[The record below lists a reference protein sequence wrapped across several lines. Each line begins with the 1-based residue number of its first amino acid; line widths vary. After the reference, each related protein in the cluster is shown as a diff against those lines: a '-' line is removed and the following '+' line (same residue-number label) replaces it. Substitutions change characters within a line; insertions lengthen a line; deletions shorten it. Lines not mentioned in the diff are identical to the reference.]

1 MIYDNALR
9 PATLLGLV
17 LLVLALTAA
26 VTWLGALLDPDTP
39 SFEAPGLIVL
49 GLALGC
55 AVLSL
60 LVVLHIRWVRVTMS
74 ALLHLSIVA
83 LALALYGVASEEEAL
98 GLKVFGVALFV
109 GGAGLCAVGILVLH
123 SRVMKADFAGE
134 GLSPA
139 EAAQRRPHTRRGVI
153 AILAVLLLALAYGAW
168 RVVPLLM
175 AKPTI
180 IVDYL
185 AEANRLSKPS
195 NYDPNLN
202 AAPHY
207 EKLFAEFVPLPE
219 GLDDQCKAWPGDLSA
234 QQLEVLR
241 VWAPGNEAALGLLRK
256 AAECPYWWRVYESSD
271 GALSGIEIPE
281 LDQVRHCAWG
291 VMLWAKYR
299 AYQGDPEEALSHL
312 ACLHCLGVHWTEGG
326 TLVEQLVGLAL
337 CDLSYDA
344 VLAVLDYCQVDAN
357 TLKLTLTSFQ
367 GRLNRIEVPHF
378 SGGEELYGYDSIQRS
393 FTDDGNGDGRLIPG
407 RLYETK
413 KGRASLYTQPIS
425 YLDALWVSLNHP
437 GRSETQSLFAEYF
450 DCVAD
455 LARQSPWQLHAATT
469 SYEEELQE
477 MLEGNYY
484 LRDGFT
490 AIAQCI
496 RLGWRGKA
504 DAHATVTMLAVLTY
518 EAQKERLPQ
527 SLEELVE
534 EGLLDCVPMDPYS
547 DGPLVYRVTGE
558 GFTLYSVGEDFLD
571 DGGEPGEWDQFGAD
585 RVFWPVV
592 P

>member
-1 MIYDNALR
+1 MIYDNSLR
-9 PATLLGLV
+9 PSTLFGLV

-26 VTWLGALLDPDTP
+26 VTWLGALLDPDTL
-39 SFEAPGLIVL
+39 SFDPAGLIVL

-74 ALLHLSIVA
+74 VLLHLSIVA
-83 LALALYGVASEEEAL
+83 LALALCGVASEEEAL
-98 GLKVFGVALFV
+98 GLKVFAVALFV

-123 SRVMKADFAGE
+123 GRAMKADFAEE
-134 GLSPA
+134 GISPA
-139 EAAQRRPHTRRGVI
+139 GAAQRRPRTRRVAIG
-153 AILAVLLLALAYGAW
+153 ILAVLLLVLAYSAW
-168 RVVPLLM
+168 RVVPLLV

-180 IVDYL
+180 TVDYL
-185 AEANRLSKPS
+185 AEANRLSKPAD
-195 NYDPNLN
+195 YDPNLN

-207 EKLFAEFVPLPE
+207 EKLFAGFVPLPQE
-219 GLDDQCKAWPGDLSA
+219 LEEQWKMWPGDLSA
-234 QQLEVLR
+234 EHLDALAA
-241 VWAPGNEAALGLLRK
+241 WAPENEEILGSLAA
-256 AAECPYWWRVYESSD
+256 AAGCPYWWREYVSAD
-271 GALSGIEIPE
+271 GALSSIELPG
-281 LDQVRHCAWG
+281 LDTARRCVWG
-291 VMLWAKYR
+291 LLLLAKYH
-299 AYQGDPEEALSHL
+299 AYEGDAHKALSL
-312 ACLHCLGVHWTEGG
+312 LMQVHCLGEHWTLRG
-326 TLVEQLVGLAL
+326 TLIEQLTGLAVCGL
-337 CDLSYDA
+337 NYAA
-344 VLAVLDYCQVDAN
+344 VRAVLDDGKPDVEV
-357 TLKLTLTSFQ
+357 LRRTLTFFRS
-367 GRLNRIEVPHF
+367 RLDKIAVPRF
-378 SGGEELYGYDSIQRS
+378 MAVEELYGYDSIQRS
-393 FTDDGNGDGRLIPG
+393 FTDDGNGDGRLIPA

-455 LARQSPWQLHAATT
+455 LARQSPWPLYAATT

-504 DAHATVTMLAVLTY
+504 DAHATVIVLGVLTY
-518 EAQKERLPQ
+518 KAQKGRWPQ

-534 EGLLDCVPMDPYS
+534 EGLLVRVPMDPYS
-547 DGPLVYRVTGE
+547 DGPPVYRVTGE
-558 GFTLYSVGEDFLD
+558 GFTLYSAGEDFLD
-571 DGGEPGEWDQFGAD
+571 DGGESGEWDQFGAD

-592 P
+592 Q

>member
-39 SFEAPGLIVL
+39 SFDAAGLIVL
-49 GLALGC
+49 GLALGF
-55 AVLSL
+55 AVFSL

-74 ALLHLSIVA
+74 VLLHLSIVA
-83 LALALYGVASEEEAL
+83 LALALYGVASEEETL
-98 GLKVFGVALFV
+98 GLKVFAVALFV
-109 GGAGLCAVGILVLH
+109 GGAGLCVVGILVLH
-123 SRVMKADFAGE
+123 SRVMKADFARE
-134 GLSPA
+134 GISPA
-139 EAAQRRPHTRRGVI
+139 EAAQRRPRTRRVVI
-153 AILAVLLLALAYGAW
+153 AILAVLLLVLAYGAW

-180 IVDYL
+180 TVDYL
-185 AEANRLSKPS
+185 AEANRLSKPADC
-195 NYDPNLN
+195 DPNLN

-207 EKLFAEFVPLPE
+207 EKLFTEFVPLPQE
-219 GLDDQCKAWPGDLSA
+219 LQEQWRIWPRDLSA
-234 QQLEVLR
+234 EHLDALAAWSSENEEVLGTL
-241 VWAPGNEAALGLLRK
+241 ADAAG
-256 AAECPYWWRVYESSD
+256 CPYWWREYTSAD
-271 GALSGIEIPE
+271 GALSSIELPG
-281 LDQVRHCAWG
+281 LDTTRRCVWG
-291 VMLWAKYR
+291 LLLLAKYH
-299 AYQGDPEEALSHL
+299 AYEGDAQKALSL
-312 ACLHCLGVHWTEGG
+312 LMQVHCLGEHWTLRS
-326 TLVEQLVGLAL
+326 TLVEQLTGLAVCGL
-337 CDLSYDA
+337 NYAA
-344 VLAVLDYCQVDAN
+344 VRAVLDHGKPDAEV
-357 TLKLTLTSFQ
+357 LQRILTFFRS
-367 GRLNRIEVPHF
+367 RLDKIDVPRF
-378 SGGEELYGYDSIQRS
+378 MAVEELYGYDSIQRV

-518 EAQKERLPQ
+518 EAQKGRLPQ

-592 P
+592 Q